1 MKKSIIIILQII
13 TLLLM
18 VSDHFLVTLYYYVS
32 PSVLLWGYNIGAL
45 LVDVVLYITI
55 GLQILIIVLLIEQEV
70 KE

>member
-32 PSVLLWGYNIGAL
+32 SSVLLWGYNIGAL

-70 KE
+70 K